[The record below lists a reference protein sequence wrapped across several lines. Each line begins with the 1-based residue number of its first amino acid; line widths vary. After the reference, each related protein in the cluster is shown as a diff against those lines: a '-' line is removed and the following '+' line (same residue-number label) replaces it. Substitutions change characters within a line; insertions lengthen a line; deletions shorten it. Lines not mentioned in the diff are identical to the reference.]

1 MPEKPE
7 VKKKR
12 KPGGRPFP
20 KGVSGNPGGRPKTD
34 PEVKAILKAA
44 APDAARRLVEMMY
57 NENPKIAMWAI
68 TDILDRTQGKAIQEQ
83 AINMDVAG
91 FLDVG
96 TQVRS
101 ILLERE
107 REREKLKIQ
116 VHSVGSEPLPA
127 QLEGHMKEL
136 EGHVQGQLEIA
147 GMELTNANA

>member
-57 NENPKIAMWAI
+57 SNNEKIAMWAI

-83 AINMDVAG
+83 AINMDVTG

-116 VHSVGSEPLPA
+116 VQSVGSEPLPA
-127 QLEGHMKEL
+127 QLEGHVQREL
-136 EGHVQGQLEIA
+136 EAVRTEF
-147 GMELTNANA
+147 ANADA

>member
-57 NENPKIAMWAI
+57 SDNPKIAMWAI

-83 AINMDVAG
+83 TINMDVTG
-91 FLDVG
+91 SLDVG

-101 ILLERE
+101 ILLEKERE
-107 REREKLKIQ
+107 RERERLMIQ
-116 VHSVGSEPLPA
+116 VHSGVNEALPEPLEEHVQ
-127 QLEGHMKEL
+127 QLEAHVQREL
-136 EGHVQGQLEIA
+136 EAA
-147 GMELTNANA
+147 GV

>member
-7 VKKKR
+7 LKTKR
-12 KPGGRPFP
+12 KAGGRPFP
-20 KGVSGNPGGRPKTD
+20 KGVSGNPGGRPKVD

-83 AINMDVAG
+83 AINMDVTG

-107 REREKLKIQ
+107 RERLRVQ
-116 VHSVGSEPLPA
+116 VHEVLPA
-127 QLEGHMKEL
+127 SLESNET
-136 EGHVQGQLEIA
+136 
-147 GMELTNANA
+147 ELTDGNDRA

>member
-44 APDAARRLVEMMY
+44 APDAARQLVEMMY
-57 NENPKIAMWAI
+57 SDNEKIAMWAI

-83 AINMDVAG
+83 AINMDVTG

>member
-57 NENPKIAMWAI
+57 SDNEKIAMWAI

-83 AINMDVAG
+83 AINMDVTG

-127 QLEGHMKEL
+127 QLEGHVQKEL
-136 EGHVQGQLEIA
+136 EAARTEFV
-147 GMELTNANA
+147 NADA

>member
-57 NENPKIAMWAI
+57 SDNEKIAMWAI

-83 AINMDVAG
+83 AINMDVTG

-127 QLEGHMKEL
+127 QLEGHVQKEL
-136 EGHVQGQLEIA
+136 EAARTEII
-147 GMELTNANA
+147 NADA

>member
-12 KPGGRPFP
+12 KPSGRPFP

-57 NENPKIAMWAI
+57 SDNPKIAMWAI

-83 AINMDVAG
+83 TINMDVTG
-91 FLDVG
+91 SLDVG

-101 ILLERE
+101 ILLEKERE
-107 REREKLKIQ
+107 RERERLMIQ
-116 VHSVGSEPLPA
+116 VHSGVNEALPEPLEEHVQ
-127 QLEGHMKEL
+127 QLEAHVQREL
-136 EGHVQGQLEIA
+136 EAA
-147 GMELTNANA
+147 GV

>member
-57 NENPKIAMWAI
+57 SDNEKIAMWAI

-83 AINMDVAG
+83 AINMDVTG

-127 QLEGHMKEL
+127 QLEGH
-136 EGHVQGQLEIA
+136 VQEQLEIA

>member
-83 AINMDVAG
+83 TVNMDVTG

-116 VHSVGSEPLPA
+116 VHSVGSEPLPP
-127 QLEGHMKEL
+127 QL
-136 EGHVQGQLEIA
+136 EGHVQEQLEIA
-147 GMELTNANA
+147 GMELANAND

>member
-1 MPEKPE
+1 M
-7 VKKKR
+7 KKKR

-44 APDAARRLVEMMY
+44 APDAARRLVEMMHSD
-57 NENPKIAMWAI
+57 NEKIAMWAI

-83 AINMDVAG
+83 AINMDVTG

-116 VHSVGSEPLPA
+116 VQSVGSEPLPEP
-127 QLEGHMKEL
+127 LN
-136 EGHVQGQLEIA
+136 GHVQELESHVQKELALA
-147 GMELTNANA
+147 GTEINA